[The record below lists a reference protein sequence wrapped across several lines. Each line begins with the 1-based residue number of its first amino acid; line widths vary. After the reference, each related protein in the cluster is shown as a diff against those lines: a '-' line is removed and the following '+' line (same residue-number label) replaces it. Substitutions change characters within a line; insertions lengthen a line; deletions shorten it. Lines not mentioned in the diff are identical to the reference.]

1 MVINVRVL
9 LKLQHSRV
17 TYHVSPC
24 DALDVATR
32 KPAAQSAGLPRPEWV
47 NFMRFNEI

>member
-24 DALDVATR
+24 DALVPATH
-32 KPAAQSAGLPRPEWV
+32 ALTSSTEWV
-47 NFMRFNEI
+47 NFTRFNEI